1 MKISILLATYNGE
14 KYLHDQ
20 LDSVL
25 SQDFKDFTLYI
36 SDDGSFDNSLR
47 IITDYSKKDERIK
60 ILPQHEPNKSACKH
74 FLYMLE
80 NVESDLFLFSDQDDV
95 WTKDHISTLVKK
107 YVSLS
112 ENEKKLPI
120 LIHSDLYVTDKNLNV
135 ISKSFFDY
143 ALLSKHPVHKNSY
156 FLENNVTGGVM
167 LINKKLKDFVFKNE
181 NYLRANIEKIS
192 MHDQFFALLAFKFGK
207 IIFIDK
213 PLEFYRQH
221 ENNVVGA
228 KNVKSIKNIF
238 NKILS
243 IDNSWL
249 KKSQN
254 FVSFFLTCY
263 FDLLVSDERAILAK
277 FIDLR
282 RLSKR
287 KAVRFLIQNDF
298 LKENWK
304 RQILQILSILFL
316 KENERYDKRVHGD
329 LQRRAIHKRAD

>member
-1 MKISILLATYNGE
+1 MPKVSVIVPVYNVE
-14 KYLHDQ
+14 KYLARC
-20 LDSVL
+20 LDSLVA
-25 SQDFKDFTLYI
+25 QTLEDLEI
-36 SDDGSFDNSLR
+36 ICVNDGSTDNSANILSV
-47 IITDYSKKDERIK
+47 YAEKDERIK

-95 WTKDHISTLVKK
+95 WTKDHISTLVEK

-181 NYLRANIEKIS
+181 NYLRVNIEKIP

-221 ENNVVGA
+221 ENNVVGK

-249 KKSQN
+249 KKSQE

-263 FDLLVSDERAILAK
+263 FDLLSADERDVLSK

-282 RLSKR
+282 KFSKL

-298 LKENWK
+298 LKENRK
-304 RQILQILSILFL
+304 RQILQILSILFF
-316 KENERYDKRVHGD
+316 KGNGK
-329 LQRRAIHKRAD
+329 

>member
-1 MKISILLATYNGE
+1 
-14 KYLHDQ
+14 
-20 LDSVL
+20 
-25 SQDFKDFTLYI
+25 
-36 SDDGSFDNSLR
+36 
-47 IITDYSKKDERIK
+47 
-60 ILPQHEPNKSACKH
+60 
-74 FLYMLE
+74 
-80 NVESDLFLFSDQDDV
+80 
-95 WTKDHISTLVKK
+95 
-107 YVSLS
+107 
-112 ENEKKLPI
+112 
-120 LIHSDLYVTDKNLNV
+120 
-135 ISKSFFDY
+135 
-143 ALLSKHPVHKNSY
+143 
-156 FLENNVTGGVM
+156 M

-181 NYLRANIEKIS
+181 NYLRVNIEKIP

-249 KKSQN
+249 KKSQE

-263 FDLLVSDERAILAK
+263 FDLLSADERDVLSK

-282 RLSKR
+282 KFSKL

-298 LKENWK
+298 LKENRK
-304 RQILQILSILFL
+304 RQILQILSILFF
-316 KENERYDKRVHGD
+316 KGNGK
-329 LQRRAIHKRAD
+329 

>member
-14 KYLHDQ
+14 KYLREQ
-20 LDSVL
+20 LDSIL
-25 SQDFKDFTLYI
+25 NQDFKDFILYI
-36 SDDGSFDNSLR
+36 SDDGSSDNTLK
-47 IITDYSKKDERIK
+47 IIADYSKKDERIK
-60 ILPQHEPNKSACKH
+60 ILPKHEPNKSACKN

-95 WTKDHISTLVKK
+95 WTKGHVSTLVEK

-112 ENEKKLPI
+112 ESEKELPI
-120 LIHSDLYVTDKNLNV
+120 LIHSDLYVADKNLN
-135 ISKSFFDY
+135 IINKSFFDY
-143 ALLSKHPVHKNSY
+143 ALLSKEPVHKNSY

-167 LINKKLKDFVFKNE
+167 LINKKLKDFALKNE
-181 NYLRANIEKIS
+181 NYLKANIEKIP

-249 KKSQN
+249 KKSQD

-263 FDLLVSDERAILAK
+263 SDLLSSDEK
-277 FIDLR
+277 DV
-282 RLSKR
+282 LSKFR
-287 KAVRFLIQNDF
+287 YLRKFSKLKAVHFLIQNDF

-304 RQILQILSILFL
+304 RQILQILSLLFL
-316 KENERYDKRVHGD
+316 KENENYD
-329 LQRRAIHKRAD
+329 